1 MAEGNDISEDCLSF
15 DAVWTPP
22 TAADD
27 GATVTVRVGTS
38 IAEMERKLI
47 FATLE
52 YCGGRREQAA
62 ELLGVSPKSLYNR
75 LRVYERERGGG

>member
-1 MAEGNDISEDCLSF
+1 M
-15 DAVWTPP
+15 
-22 TAADD
+22 
-27 GATVTVRVGTS
+27 RVGTS

-62 ELLGVSPKSLYNR
+62 ELLGVSPKTLYNR
-75 LRVYERERGGG
+75 LREYERERGSERSG